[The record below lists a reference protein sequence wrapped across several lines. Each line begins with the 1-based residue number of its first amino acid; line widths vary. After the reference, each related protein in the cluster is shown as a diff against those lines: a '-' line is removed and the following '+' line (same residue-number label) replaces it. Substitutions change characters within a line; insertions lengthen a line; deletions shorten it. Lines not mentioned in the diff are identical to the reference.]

1 MGVGWGGGYSL
12 YRIVRP
18 SKSKLTKQ
26 KKSGRNEWGRGW
38 GGGYSLYRIVRPSKS
53 KLTKQKESGRRA
65 WGWGEGGGGGGDGG
79 GGRYSLKLGPRGWL
93 PCYSSDQ
100 NC

>member
-1 MGVGWGGGYSL
+1 MGGYSL

-26 KKSGRNEWGRGW
+26 KKNGRKEWGWGW

-53 KLTKQKESGRRA
+53 KLTKQKERGRKE
-65 WGWGEGGGGGGDGG
+65 WGGGGGGGAVEG
-79 GGRYSLKLGPRGWL
+79 ILYIG
-93 PCYSSDQ
+93 
-100 NC
+100 